1 MTEASSAV
9 CTGDDG
15 YKWVSLL
22 EVTEVVALSDLLP
35 SKPISLPETEFFELR
50 MDVDFMRL

>member
-9 CTGDDG
+9 CTGDNG

-35 SKPISLPETEFFELR
+35 SKPVSLPETEFFELR